1 MKSSR
6 AARLSTVIGGVIAIA
21 AGVFVVRAIASQWTE
36 VRSSLAHADVAW
48 LVAGVIVAG
57 LAMIAIAVPWRRA
70 LLLLGVETSLHHTVV
85 WYFVGE
91 IGKYV
96 PGGIWP
102 VLGRG
107 ELARRGGLQR
117 SAAYA
122 SVVLSLAALY
132 LSAMLVT
139 AVLVPL
145 RFLDAGDT
153 SALWVLVLLPIG
165 LLLLHHRVLDWL
177 VRRAERLLRRE
188 LPVQV
193 PPWSAS
199 LGLVARYLPSWL
211 LIGTATWC
219 IARAFDASVGWMTI
233 APAAILS
240 WVVGFVLVPV
250 PGGVGVREAAF
261 VALVGTSIPS
271 STRATIAIVARL
283 TFMLVDAGG
292 AAIAATLLRRTQRH
306 PDEIVDG

>member
-6 AARLSTVIGGVIAIA
+6 AARLSTAVGIIIAIA
-21 AGVFVVRAIASQWTE
+21 AGIFVFRAIASQWTA
-36 VRSSLAHADVAW
+36 VRTSLAHADVEW
-48 LVAGVIVAG
+48 LVAGVIVAC
-57 LAMIAIAVPWRRA
+57 LAMVAVAVPWRRA
-70 LLLLGVETSLHHTVV
+70 LVLLGVETSLHNTVV
-85 WYFVGE
+85 WYFIGE

-102 VLGRG
+102 ILGRG

-122 SVVLSLAALY
+122 SVVLSLGALY

-165 LLLLHHRVLDWL
+165 LLALHHRVLEWL
-177 VRRAERLLRRE
+177 LARAERLFRRE
-188 LPVQV
+188 LKIQV
-193 PPWSAS
+193 PAWSAS
-199 LGLVARYLPSWL
+199 LGLVARYVPSWL

-219 IARAFDASVGWMTI
+219 IARAFDPSVGWMTI
-233 APAAILS
+233 APAAVLS
-240 WVVGFVLVPV
+240 WIVGFVLVPV

-261 VALVGTSIPS
+261 VALVGSSIPS

-283 TFMLVDAGG
+283 TFMLVDAAG
-292 AAIAATLLRRTQRH
+292 AAIGAAQWRRTQRRA
-306 PDEIVDG
+306 DGVAGA